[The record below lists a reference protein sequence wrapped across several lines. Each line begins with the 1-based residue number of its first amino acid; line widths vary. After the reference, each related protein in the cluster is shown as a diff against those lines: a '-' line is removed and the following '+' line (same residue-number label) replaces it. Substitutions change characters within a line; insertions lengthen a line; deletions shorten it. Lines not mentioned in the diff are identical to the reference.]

1 MTTDQFIEFF
11 SELCSKLLPI
21 IGVFVLI
28 YVILLLRKI
37 IQFFVSMQKT
47 MITVDSTVSVVEEQI
62 RKLDAPLNTVTEFS
76 QTLDNLHEMSQNAV
90 KSALLALISNL
101 NVIRDWLLNH
111 GGVDESENTAAE
123 PAPAAEES
131 QD

>member
-21 IGVFVLI
+21 IGVIVLI

-111 GGVDESENTAAE
+111 GGVDESENTVAE

>member
-21 IGVFVLI
+21 IGVIVLI

-111 GGVDESENTAAE
+111 GGVDESENTVAE
-123 PAPAAEES
+123 PAPAAEDS

>member
-1 MTTDQFIEFF
+1 M
-11 SELCSKLLPI
+11 
-21 IGVFVLI
+21 
-28 YVILLLRKI
+28 
-37 IQFFVSMQKT
+37 
-47 MITVDSTVSVVEEQI
+47 
-62 RKLDAPLNTVTEFS
+62 
-76 QTLDNLHEMSQNAV
+76 DNLHEMSQNAV

>member
-21 IGVFVLI
+21 IGVIVLI

-62 RKLDAPLNTVTEFS
+62 RKLTAYNEQIDRAMQQVQSQLSGSTQSYDQKMLQQLQQTKKQIEDTVKML
-76 QTLDNLHEMSQNAV
+76 QTAKEKLVQVRA
-90 KSALLALISNL
+90 I
-101 NVIRDWLLNH
+101 
-111 GGVDESENTAAE
+111 
-123 PAPAAEES
+123 
-131 QD
+131 